1 MTFFTSISNNNRAT
15 FSSFP
20 RQVLRFLIGLL
31 GFKFQCD
38 GMLVNDIRRREEDKT
53 RADAAISLVILK
65 AVYKV
70 LLKEKKEKTFVRNV
84 DFGNP
89 E

>member
-1 MTFFTSISNNNRAT
+1 
-15 FSSFP
+15 
-20 RQVLRFLIGLL
+20 
-31 GFKFQCD
+31 
-38 GMLVNDIRRREEDKT
+38 MLVNDIRRREEDKT